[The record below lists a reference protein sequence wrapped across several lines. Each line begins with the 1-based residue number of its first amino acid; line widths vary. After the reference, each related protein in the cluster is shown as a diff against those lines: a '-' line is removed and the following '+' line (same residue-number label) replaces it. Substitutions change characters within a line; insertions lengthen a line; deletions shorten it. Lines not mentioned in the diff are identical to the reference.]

1 MSKLTGRR
9 FNRNRLRKNMKRE
22 LEPLN
27 SRIQVCPKCRKVDV
41 YKDDGH
47 TCDAEYEAARQ
58 ENQEYY
64 D

>member
-1 MSKLTGRR
+1 MSHPQTQA
-9 FNRNRLRKNMKRE
+9 FEEHQMDIARE

-27 SRIQVCPKCRKVDV
+27 AIIQVCPNCGKVDV

-47 TCDAEYEAARQ
+47 TCDPEWQAEREL
-58 ENQEYY
+58 NQEYY